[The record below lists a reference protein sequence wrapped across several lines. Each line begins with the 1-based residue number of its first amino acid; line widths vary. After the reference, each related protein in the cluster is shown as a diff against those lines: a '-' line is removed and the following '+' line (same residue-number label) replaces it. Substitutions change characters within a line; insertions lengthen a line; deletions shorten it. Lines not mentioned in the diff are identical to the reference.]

1 MKKKAYIQ
9 PQSID
14 TGLRLHLPVNTS
26 GNNTYGTDDSDWIG
40 GKERDDTEEEE
51 EETDAWTNGLW

>member
-14 TGLRLHLPVNTS
+14 THLQVRLICDAT
-26 GNNTYGTDDSDWIG
+26 GNNTYGTKDSDWIG
-40 GKERDDTEEEE
+40 GKERDDTEEAE